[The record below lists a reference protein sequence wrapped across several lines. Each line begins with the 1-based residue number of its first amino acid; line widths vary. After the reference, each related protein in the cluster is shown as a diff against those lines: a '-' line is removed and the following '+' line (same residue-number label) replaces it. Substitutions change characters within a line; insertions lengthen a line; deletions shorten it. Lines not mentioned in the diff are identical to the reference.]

1 MQGSHLRSVIAPL
14 CIVFAFALGCWG
26 IVSSVVSRW
35 FLFDESYSHG
45 LLLAGVSVYLSVLAF
60 RRRPP
65 VPGFYPLWLLPFLLC
80 VIMYVTGGLLLLEA
94 LQLVAIIP
102 MLMAALAVVW
112 GWRQL
117 VPFLIPVGILAFTVP
132 FWDYLA
138 WPLQNLTVFVNDILL
153 GWFGIQF
160 RVDGVFVYLT
170 NIGAFEVAHGCSGLR
185 YLLVGMSLSAMYGQL
200 NYQRWRNRILLFAVS
215 IGFAL
220 LANWLRVFVVIHQG
234 YVTRMQS
241 SLVHNHEFFGWIL
254 FGITLVP
261 LFWIAN
267 RLERTEQGRPNPE
280 PGVATKSGR
289 PVTGSVI
296 AILIL
301 LSPGLVVSL
310 LSTNAPIPD
319 QIPSAPRFLSGS
331 DWAPYYQRQAMGW
344 KPVIKGADVIQNQLY
359 FGRKDLVAGQSP
371 SRLADVE
378 VYTYLKQKAGKEL
391 VQDANRLYDMEVW
404 SLEST
409 SSLEVDGQEWSLLS
423 LKNRRTNQTVSVAY
437 GYLVGGYWRDSTLA
451 AKLAQI
457 PAALAGRHDAH
468 LVMVALTC
476 DGCDRSTELRGLV
489 AEAQEPVARFIDR
502 SFGTKNTTR

>member
-1 MQGSHLRSVIAPL
+1 MQGRRLPFWVVPLSVLIAF
-14 CIVFAFALGCWG
+14 VVGSWAV
-26 IVSSVVSRW
+26 VSNVVSRW

-45 LLLAGVSVYLSVLAF
+45 LLLAGVSVYLSVLAY
-60 RRRPP
+60 RQRPP

-80 VIMYVTGGLLLLEA
+80 VMVYVAGGLLLLEA
-94 LQLVAIIP
+94 LQLIAIIP

-117 VPFLIPVGILAFTVP
+117 VPFLIPVGILVFTVP

-153 GWFGIQF
+153 GWFGIEF

-220 LANWLRVFVVIHQG
+220 LANWVRVFVIIHQG
-234 YVTRMQS
+234 YVSNMQS
-241 SLVHNHEFFGWIL
+241 PLIHNHEFFGWIL
-254 FGITLVP
+254 FGATLLP

-267 RLERTEQGRPNPE
+267 RLERTEQDGPNLE
-280 PGVATKSGR
+280 PGADTKR
-289 PVTGSVI
+289 DRAYTGSMI

-301 LSPGLVVSL
+301 LLPGLVVSL
-310 LSTNAPIPD
+310 LSANARLPERM
-319 QIPSAPRFLSGS
+319 PSAPRFLSDT

-344 KPVIKGADVIQNQLY
+344 KPVIKGADIIQNQLY
-359 FGRKDLVAGQSP
+359 FGRKGLVAGQSP

-378 VYTYLKQKAGKEL
+378 VYTYLKQKPGKEL
-391 VQDANRLYDMEVW
+391 VQDANRLYDMELW
-404 SLEST
+404 SVDRT
-409 SSLEVDGQEWSLLS
+409 SSLTVDGKEWSLLS
-423 LKNRRTNQTVSVAY
+423 LTSRRTDQTVSVAY
-437 GYLVGGYWRDSTLA
+437 GYLVGGYWRDSALT

-476 DGCDRSTELRGLV
+476 DGCDRSTELRSLV
-489 AEAQEPVARFIDR
+489 AEAQQPVTRFIDR
-502 SFGTKNTTR
+502 SFGAKDTTR